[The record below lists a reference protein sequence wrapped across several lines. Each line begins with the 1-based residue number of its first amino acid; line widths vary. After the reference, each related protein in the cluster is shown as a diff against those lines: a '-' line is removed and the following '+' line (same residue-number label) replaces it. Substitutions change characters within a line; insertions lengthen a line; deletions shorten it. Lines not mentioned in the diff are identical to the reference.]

1 MKRKA
6 NICAIAVALV
16 CALTYAEVGAQAI
29 TVTPASP
36 TISVGQTQ
44 QFTAGGAGGVT
55 AVDLGAFYSCALLQ
69 DGTVRCWGQND
80 LGQLGNGTTTNS
92 STPVAA
98 AGITGAAAVT
108 AGGFH
113 TCARFPDG
121 TAQCW
126 GRNNAGQLGDPS
138 TLTFSSPTPV
148 RVTGITTATSVTAGG
163 FHTCTL
169 LGDGTVRCWGQNDL
183 GQLGNGT
190 SDPVPTTRRP
200 LTPRPSP

>member
-1 MKRKA
+1 MNKKA
-6 NICAIAVALV
+6 NLCVAIVVVGLA
-16 CALTYAEVGAQAI
+16 CALTTAEVAAQAL

-80 LGQLGNGTTTNS
+80 LGQLGNGTTTSS

-113 TCARFPDG
+113 TCTRFPDG
-121 TAQCW
+121 TVQCW
-126 GRNNAGQLGDPS
+126 GRNNAGQLGDPA
-138 TLTFSSPTPV
+138 TTAFLSSTPV
-148 RVTGITTATSVTAGG
+148 RVTGLTTATAVT
-163 FHTCTL
+163 
-169 LGDGTVRCWGQNDL
+169 
-183 GQLGNGT
+183 
-190 SDPVPTTRRP
+190 
-200 LTPRPSP
+200 